1 MTVHGDD
8 FTSSAS
14 TKNLE
19 WLKKRFES
27 KFDITAKILGP
38 EVGQEREIRV
48 LNRVIRWEAD
58 GLVYEPDQRHAEMIV
73 REFGLEGAGS
83 VLTPGTRAEQE
94 VASAPAGI
102 LGLKMEDEP
111 EEMAP
116 ADATRFRG
124 LAARGNYLAQ
134 DRVDLQYAC
143 KEASRRMARPR
154 VGDWQLLKRI
164 ARYLVGA
171 PRYEQRFRWQD
182 RPSRLDIFMDSDWA
196 GCKTTCRST
205 SGGVA
210 LWGNHCIKTW
220 SSTQAT
226 IALSS
231 AEAELYAL
239 TKGAGQGLGMMTLME
254 DLGVPTSVT
263 VHTDASAAIGIV
275 RRAGLGKLRHLNVR
289 YLLAARPGEARGDRP
304 TESCW
309 SGQSRRPGDETLERG
324 GHEEAHGSTGS
335 QHQWWKGAE
344 CANAGGTG
352 PQRPKNSVFRPA
364 AEKCRWSPWRRY
376 GRPALYA
383 SFRLRVLRLAGLSH
397 DLLVTGGDCRRR
409 ASCLAALE
417 LASACESAVR
427 ASREDTRGN
436 HPWEVS

>member
-19 WLKKRFES
+19 WLKRKFEE
-27 KFDITAKILGP
+27 KFEVTAKLLGP

-58 GLVYEPDQRHAEMIV
+58 GLVYEPDQRHAEMII

-83 VLTPGTRAEQE
+83 VLTPGTRGEQE
-94 VASAPAGI
+94 VASAPDGV
-102 LGLKMEDEP
+102 LGLTVEDEI
-111 EEMAP
+111 EEMAT
-116 ADATRFRG
+116 ADATQFRG

-134 DRVDLQYAC
+134 DRVDIQYAC
-143 KEASRRMARPR
+143 KEASRRMAKPR

-171 PRYEQRFRWQD
+171 PRYEQRFRWQN
-182 RPSRLDIFMDSDWA
+182 RPSQLDIFTDSDWA

-210 LWGNHCIKTW
+210 LWGSHCIKTW

-239 TKGAGQGLGMMTLME
+239 TKGAAQGLGMMTLME
-254 DLGVPTSVT
+254 DFGIPTAVT

-289 YLLAARPGEARGDRP
+289 YLWLQSQVKQEAIGIQKVAGADNPADLVTKHLNAETMRKHMERVGVRTSGGRARSAPILGVLGHRGRRKVRFEGGSFGAAEA
-304 TESCW
+304 
-309 SGQSRRPGDETLERG
+309 QSRRMVAKRP
-324 GHEEAHGSTGS
+324 STD
-335 QHQWWKGAE
+335 K
-344 CANAGGTG
+344 
-352 PQRPKNSVFRPA
+352 PK
-364 AEKCRWSPWRRY
+364 
-376 GRPALYA
+376 
-383 SFRLRVLRLAGLSH
+383 SFA
-397 DLLVTGGDCRRR
+397 DL
-409 ASCLAALE
+409 
-417 LASACESAVR
+417 
-427 ASREDTRGN
+427 
-436 HPWEVS
+436 